1 MVAKEEYVM
10 DMHMHLIAKKCI
22 EVIEQELDTFF
33 EIRLKSI
40 CLIYESYIRG
50 YIKNS
55 NDVLKC
61 LNLSEREIKAFIE
74 IMVYKISKIINCSF
88 SKCAIYFNQYNEKE
102 KYIHCI
108 ENNINEFR
116 RTEKVL
122 SFCEWVLDKSSS
134 KMFET
139 CCQSKIINYA
149 FNSLNFP
156 KKILGS
162 ISLKHQKQ
170 KHSDIIFEQ
179 LKGFFLN
186 LKCDLRNDLLQL
198 IFFLINSEY

>member
-1 MVAKEEYVM
+1 MVAKEDYVM
-10 DMHMHLIAKKCI
+10 GMHMHLVAKKCT

-40 CLIYESYIRG
+40 CLICESYIRG

-55 NDVLKC
+55 NDVLKY
-61 LNLSEREIKAFIE
+61 LNLSEYEIKTFIE
-74 IMVYKISKIINCSF
+74 TMVYKISTIINCSF
-88 SKCAIYFNQYNEKE
+88 SKCAIYFNKHNENE
-102 KYIHCI
+102 KYINCV

-116 RTEKVL
+116 RTERVL
-122 SFCEWVLDKSSS
+122 SFCEWVLDKASSN
-134 KMFET
+134 MFEL
-139 CCQSKIINYA
+139 CCQGKIINYA
-149 FNSLNFP
+149 FSHSNFP

-162 ISLKHQKQ
+162 ISLKNQKQ

-179 LKGFFLN
+179 LKGFLLN
-186 LKCDLRNDLLQL
+186 LKCDLRNVLLQL